1 MSRARLSSTMTS
13 SIVWFH
19 LVACLQAPPANTGVS
34 AQPYTTLS
42 RDSGSAVEL
51 GDLSLSL
58 SLFLLSGDHLHI
70 FRSFVMLNAS
80 LSFNSVH
87 AVHRSGGL
95 PLSKVLILELG
106 DANVKMLDSLLLS
119 IESMQ

>member
-1 MSRARLSSTMTS
+1 MPPGTASQHRRVRATLHNTLTGQRVRRRAGRSLS
-13 SIVWFH
+13 
-19 LVACLQAPPANTGVS
+19 
-34 AQPYTTLS
+34 
-42 RDSGSAVEL
+42 
-51 GDLSLSL
+51 LSLSL
-58 SLFLLSGDHLHI
+58 SLFLLSGDRLHI

-95 PLSKVLILELG
+95 PLSKVLLLELG

>member
-1 MSRARLSSTMTS
+1 MPPGTASQHRRARATL
-13 SIVWFH
+13 H
-19 LVACLQAPPANTGVS
+19 NTLTGQRVRRR
-34 AQPYTTLS
+34 AG
-42 RDSGSAVEL
+42 R
-51 GDLSLSL
+51 SLSL

-95 PLSKVLILELG
+95 PLSKVLLLELG

>member
-1 MSRARLSSTMTS
+1 MPPGTASQHRRVRATL
-13 SIVWFH
+13 H
-19 LVACLQAPPANTGVS
+19 NTLTGQRVRRR
-34 AQPYTTLS
+34 AG
-42 RDSGSAVEL
+42 R
-51 GDLSLSL
+51 SLSL
-58 SLFLLSGDHLHI
+58 SLFLLSGDRLHI

-87 AVHRSGGL
+87 AVHRSGRL
-95 PLSKVLILELG
+95 PLSKVLLLELG

>member
-42 RDSGSAVEL
+42 RDSGSAVQL
-51 GDLSLSL
+51 GDFSL

-95 PLSKVLILELG
+95 PLSKVLLLELG